1 MRKILKYIIIFIGL
15 IIIFNVLL
23 LNSSLFPSIL
33 IENNVRESAKI
44 LKEQGNYY
52 RISNFFETINNNYTD
67 VLMINEA
74 YSINSKNPVFSYM
87 SARKNFKAE
96 VTKHQLTDTYGEL
109 VSIGTEYYDPST
121 ELIEFL
127 DGNIDTSIEYAR
139 YWHGYLSVLRPLLL
153 IFNVTQ
159 IRYLLLGIF
168 VCLLGIMIYLL
179 KKKFNITIAFI
190 YAFALIANGY
200 FFASFSLES
209 SPVYLVMMIASI
221 ILLKRLEKIKDFYL
235 FIFIVACIANFVDY
249 LTVPLITLA
258 FPLSIYVLYRQKE
271 EISIKEGIKIVV
283 KASIIWI
290 LGYGITWFTKWVLY
304 DVLYNK
310 DLIKSAIAQVLYRS
324 ERVNENINLSIG
336 EFLHYY
342 ISRNLKYIIFY
353 YILII
358 YIHIFVFIIKD
369 RFTVINKFDK
379 IVKNSIPFLLIALM
393 PIVWYIVLANHT
405 TLHFMFTN
413 RHMTI
418 FLLGILLSINNV
430 FILKNK

>member
-1 MRKILKYIIIFIGL
+1 
-15 IIIFNVLL
+15 
-23 LNSSLFPSIL
+23 
-33 IENNVRESAKI
+33 
-44 LKEQGNYY
+44 
-52 RISNFFETINNNYTD
+52 
-67 VLMINEA
+67 
-74 YSINSKNPVFSYM
+74 
-87 SARKNFKAE
+87 
-96 VTKHQLTDTYGEL
+96 
-109 VSIGTEYYDPST
+109 
-121 ELIEFL
+121 
-127 DGNIDTSIEYAR
+127 
-139 YWHGYLSVLRPLLL
+139 
-153 IFNVTQ
+153 
-159 IRYLLLGIF
+159 
-168 VCLLGIMIYLL
+168 
-179 KKKFNITIAFI
+179 
-190 YAFALIANGY
+190 
-200 FFASFSLES
+200 
-209 SPVYLVMMIASI
+209 MMIASI

-369 RFTVINKFDK
+369 RFTVINKLDK

>member
-1 MRKILKYIIIFIGL
+1 M
-15 IIIFNVLL
+15 
-23 LNSSLFPSIL
+23 
-33 IENNVRESAKI
+33 
-44 LKEQGNYY
+44 
-52 RISNFFETINNNYTD
+52 
-67 VLMINEA
+67 
-74 YSINSKNPVFSYM
+74 
-87 SARKNFKAE
+87 
-96 VTKHQLTDTYGEL
+96 
-109 VSIGTEYYDPST
+109 
-121 ELIEFL
+121 
-127 DGNIDTSIEYAR
+127 
-139 YWHGYLSVLRPLLL
+139 
-153 IFNVTQ
+153 
-159 IRYLLLGIF
+159 
-168 VCLLGIMIYLL
+168 
-179 KKKFNITIAFI
+179 
-190 YAFALIANGY
+190 
-200 FFASFSLES
+200 
-209 SPVYLVMMIASI
+209 
-221 ILLKRLEKIKDFYL
+221 
-235 FIFIVACIANFVDY
+235 
-249 LTVPLITLA
+249 
-258 FPLSIYVLYRQKE
+258 
-271 EISIKEGIKIVV
+271 
-283 KASIIWI
+283 
-290 LGYGITWFTKWVLY
+290 Y

-369 RFTVINKFDK
+369 RFTVINKLDK